1 MRKGILC
8 VTLLLLLYSC
18 AKRSTPEGGE
28 KDEIPPKVLSSKP
41 ENSSIN
47 FNEKKIRIT
56 FDEYIKLEKLN
67 SQLVVSPPIDKSN
80 YSIFPQGGASKHI
93 DIEINDEL
101 EEIREEYK
109 ADRVWIAQFHNGGN
123 FYPTGKSIQK
133 FSIFYEVTKAGVS
146 SVSHTFNNIPCSL
159 YPKAFEHMME
169 GQGIFIPNFS
179 DPKIATYGLKGA
191 AESVGTKSSF
201 LVPLFT
207 LDDKYIGTIGI
218 DYVTKKKKLTKDQW
232 EHFQIKAGRIAGYL
246 SKYLSK

>member
-1 MRKGILC
+1 ME
-8 VTLLLLLYSC
+8 LLGAFLTGVVGPVLYLLISKYLQ
-18 AKRSTPEGGE
+18 KE
-28 KDEIPPKVLSSKP
+28 KDKKRDKVKENISS
-41 ENSSIN
+41 
-47 FNEKKIRIT
+47 
-56 FDEYIKLEKLN
+56 
-67 SQLVVSPPIDKSN
+67 VSLIS
-80 YSIFPQGGASKHI
+80 
-93 DIEINDEL
+93 DEL
-101 EEIREEYK
+101 EEIREENK

-179 DPKIATYGLKGA
+179 DPKTATYGLKGA

-207 LDDKYIGTIGI
+207 LDNKYIGNIGI
-218 DYVTKKKKLTKDQW
+218 DFVSRKRKLTKDDW

-246 SKYLSK
+246 SNHLSS

>member
-1 MRKGILC
+1 ME
-8 VTLLLLLYSC
+8 LLGAFLTGVVGPVMYLLISKYMQ
-18 AKRSTPEGGE
+18 KE
-28 KDEIPPKVLSSKP
+28 KDKKRDRVK
-41 ENSSIN
+41 ENI
-47 FNEKKIRIT
+47 
-56 FDEYIKLEKLN
+56 
-67 SQLVVSPPIDKSN
+67 VSVSLIS
-80 YSIFPQGGASKHI
+80 
-93 DIEINDEL
+93 DEL
-101 EEIREEYK
+101 EQIREEYK

-207 LDDKYIGTIGI
+207 LDDKYIGNIGI
-218 DYVTKKKKLTKDQW
+218 DFVGRKRKLTKDDW

-246 SKYLSK
+246 SNHLSS